1 MPLLKSQPNRSLL
14 KKRSRSLSLSSYL
27 FASIQRPRK
36 SRVPLSRRR
45 RRSCLTAAAAAPPAP
60 FSPGHRGPT
69 QPTPLRLRFP
79 PAASPLCVRSRR
91 YCPGEAGRRRPDL
104 VVSPSSSFTR

>member
-27 FASIQRPRK
+27 FAPIQRPRK

-45 RRSCLTAAAAAPPAP
+45 HRSCLTAATAAPPVP
-60 FSPGHRGPT
+60 FSPGHRGPM
-69 QPTPLRLRFP
+69 QHPPVRLRFP
-79 PAASPLCVRSRR
+79 PAASPLCVRSTR

-104 VVSPSSSFTR
+104 VVSPPSSSAR